1 MKILAIRGKN
11 LASLEGE
18 FEIDFTAEPLRSAG
32 IFAITGSTGSG
43 KSTLL
48 DALCLA
54 LFDDTPRTSRAT
66 ENLALVDVRDK
77 TINQKDSR
85 NILRR
90 GTSEGSAE
98 VEFVSLSGEIFR
110 STWSVRRARGKAE
123 GSLQATEF
131 RLFNIS
137 ANNEEQGRKTEL
149 LAKVKELIG
158 LTFEQF
164 TRAVLL
170 AQGDFATFLKARQS
184 EKAELLEKLTGT
196 DIYSRISAT
205 LYERFKKSEQ
215 ELGLLK
221 ERIQGIE
228 LLSDEQFTA
237 LSAETLILLEEIKQQ
252 QGEVDRLSASLK
264 WFAEGESLREGVQ
277 QAEQQKEECL
287 RLLESAQPRFDYL
300 ARLDSVQDIRDCFQG
315 LLVTRE
321 QLGKD
326 KTQLAVREEEQK
338 SCTQQ
343 LLQIAEQVA
352 ASEAEQ
358 KRLQDEL
365 AGLKPQLKQ
374 ASSLDIQIAQAQSKE
389 NETRTSYLAA
399 VAAKEKG
406 QKDLAQYQ
414 EELTKAKV
422 KREACRT
429 WLDTHK
435 SFDVLVS
442 RIELIVSFVND
453 STTAQKQKNLNNKAL
468 ADSRI
473 LLESETTRLKE
484 VEQEA
489 EQLNRIIP
497 SEIAAL
503 RLRLQEG
510 SPCPVCGSVY
520 HPTSGVQEE
529 TLEEQE
535 INKAKKK
542 LQETTGK
549 LLKSI
554 ELRRNELVRLQ
565 SLVENYTSQ
574 TEETESR
581 LQEYLNVLPEWQTL
595 LQKGELVAR
604 LRNLAHDWSSMAM
617 GQSEADA
624 DVQKWEKALQMGE
637 EQLKGTT
644 AQWSLLEQAY
654 KECTTFKEKLRQE
667 RASLFSGRSVDEVEA
682 DYSAR
687 LQKQAELLAEQ
698 IKEKQALTSRFDG
711 HAGTITQLK
720 QAIAESS
727 ARENVGQSELDS
739 WLKSRGDN
747 LSREEFGEL
756 LSHDSRWIATERM
769 ALNTLQQ
776 NRISAEA
783 AFHERLKLLQEHA
796 DSADKAAESTTREQ
810 LQEKWTGLSETLE
823 QKKKRRTELE
833 ITLANH
839 AKGKE
844 KIKAFEQ
851 ELNDKTQASE
861 NWKKL
866 NELYGSADGSK
877 FKVLAQGY
885 TLEALLA
892 YANRHLQELT
902 GRYVLQRIPET
913 LGLQVVDQ
921 DMLGEIRAVH
931 SLSGGESFLISLALA
946 LGLSS
951 LSSNRMK
958 VESLFVD
965 EGFGSLDV
973 DTLRVA
979 MDALERLQTQGRKI
993 GVISHVSEMTERIAT
1008 QIRVVRNSGG
1018 KSRIEVR

>member
-18 FEIDFTAEPLRSAG
+18 FEIDFTAEPLKSAG

-54 LFDDTPRTSRAT
+54 LFDDTPRTNRAT
-66 ENLALVDVRDK
+66 ENLSLVDVRDK
-77 TINQKDSR
+77 TIKQNDSR

-90 GTSEGSAE
+90 GTSEGYAE
-98 VEFVSLSGEIFR
+98 VEFVALSGEVFR
-110 STWSVRRARGKAE
+110 SAWSVRRARGKAD

-131 RLFNIS
+131 RLFNLS
-137 ANNEEQGRKTEL
+137 TNSEEQGTKTEML
-149 LAKVKELIG
+149 TKVKELIG

-196 DIYSRISAT
+196 DIYSRISTA

-228 LLSDEQFTA
+228 LLSEEQFAA
-237 LSAETLILLEEIKQQ
+237 LSAEMPILLEEIKQKE
-252 QGEVDRLSASLK
+252 GEVARLSASLK
-264 WFAEGESLREGVQ
+264 WFAERESLREGVQ
-277 QAEQQKEECL
+277 QAGLLQEESQ

-300 ARLDSVQDIRDCFQG
+300 SRLDSVQDIRDCFQG
-315 LLVTRE
+315 LLTTRE
-321 QLGKD
+321 QLSKY
-326 KTQLAVREEEQK
+326 KTQLTSREEEQK
-338 SCTQQ
+338 AWAQQ
-343 LLQIAEQVA
+343 LSQITEQTNA
-352 ASEAEQ
+352 AEAEQ
-358 KRLQDEL
+358 KRLQQEF

-374 ASSLDIQIAQAQSKE
+374 ASSLDIQITQAQSKE
-389 NETRTSYLAA
+389 NEARTSYLAA
-399 VAAKEKG
+399 LAAKEKG
-406 QKDLAQYQ
+406 QKDLAQYR

-422 KREACRT
+422 KRESCNA

-435 SFDVLVS
+435 SFEVLIS
-442 RIELIVSFVND
+442 KIELIVSLVTD
-453 STTAQKQKNLNNKAL
+453 ITTAQKQKTLNNKAL

-473 LLESETTRLKE
+473 LLESETTRLKDA
-484 VEQEA
+484 EQEA
-489 EQLNRIIP
+489 ERLNRLLP
-497 SEIAAL
+497 AEIAAL
-503 RLRLQEG
+503 RRRLQEG
-510 SPCPVCGSVY
+510 SPCPVCGSVH
-520 HPTSGVQEE
+520 HPASGVQEE

-535 INKAKKK
+535 INRAKQE
-542 LQETTGK
+542 LQETTEK
-549 LLKSI
+549 LRKSTEVRRD
-554 ELRRNELVRLQ
+554 ELIRFQ
-565 SLVENYTSQ
+565 YLVENYSSQ
-574 TEETESR
+574 IEGAESR
-581 LQEYLNVLPEWQTL
+581 LQEYLNILPEGQTL
-595 LQKGELVAR
+595 LQKGKLVAW
-604 LRNLAHDWSSMAM
+604 LRQLAHDWSSMST
-617 GQSEADA
+617 GKSEADA
-624 DVQKWEKALQMGE
+624 DAQKWEKAMQLGE
-637 EQLKGTT
+637 AQLTET
-644 AQWSLLEQAY
+644 MAQWHLLEQACQ
-654 KECTTFKEKLRQE
+654 ECASQREKLSQE

-682 DYSAR
+682 DYYAR

-698 IKEKQALTSRFDG
+698 IKEKQTLTAQCAG

-727 ARENVGQSELDS
+727 ARENAGQSELDS
-739 WLKSRGDN
+739 WLNSREDN
-747 LSREEFGEL
+747 LSREALAEL
-756 LSHDSRWIATERM
+756 LSHDSRWIATERRELN
-769 ALNTLQQ
+769 ALLQ
-776 NRISAEA
+776 NKASAVA
-783 AFHERLKLLQEHA
+783 AFNERLKLLQEHA
-796 DSADKAAESTTREQ
+796 DSADKAAEGDTRDQ
-810 LQEKWTGLSETLE
+810 LQEKWSGLAEALE

-851 ELNDKTQASE
+851 ELNDKTQVSE

-885 TLEALLA
+885 TLEALLT

-931 SLSGGESFLISLALA
+931 SLSGGELFLISLALA

-958 VESLFVD
+958 VESLFID
-965 EGFGSLDV
+965 EGFGSLDI

-993 GVISHVSEMTERIAT
+993 GVISHVAEMTERIAT
-1008 QIRVVRNSGG
+1008 QIRVVRSSGG

>member
-54 LFDDTPRTSRAT
+54 LFDDTPRTNRAT
-66 ENLALVDVRDK
+66 ENLSLVDVGDK

-215 ELGLLK
+215 ELDLLK

-237 LSAETLILLEEIKQQ
+237 LSAEALILLEEIKQQ
-252 QGEVDRLSASLK
+252 EGEVARLSASLK

-277 QAEQQKEECL
+277 QAEQQQETCL
-287 RLLESAQPRFDYL
+287 RLIESAQTRFDYL
-300 ARLDSVQDIRDCFQG
+300 ARLDSVQDIRACFQG
-315 LLVTRE
+315 LLITRE
-321 QLGKD
+321 QLGKY
-326 KTQLAVREEEQK
+326 KMQRVAREEEK
-338 SCTQQ
+338 NTCNQQ
-343 LLQIAEQVA
+343 LLRISEQVDVA
-352 ASEAEQ
+352 EAEQ
-358 KRLQDEL
+358 KRLQEEL

-374 ASSLDIQIAQAQSKE
+374 ASSLDIQIAQAESKE

-399 VAAKEKG
+399 LAAKEKG
-406 QKDLAQYQ
+406 QKELAQYQ
-414 EELTKAKV
+414 EELKRAKAK
-422 KREACRT
+422 RENCLI
-429 WLDTHK
+429 WLEKNK
-435 SFDVLVS
+435 SFDALIS
-442 RIELIVSFVND
+442 RVELIVSLVNTNT
-453 STTAQKQKNLNNKAL
+453 SAQKQKILNNKAL
-468 ADSRI
+468 SDSNL
-473 LLESETTRLKE
+473 LLESETDRLKE
-484 VEQEA
+484 LEHES
-489 EQLNRIIP
+489 ERLNRIIP

-503 RLRLQEG
+503 RLRLQDG
-510 SPCPVCGSVY
+510 VPCPVCGSVH
-520 HPTSGVQEE
+520 HPAGGVQEE

-535 INKAKKK
+535 INKAKQN
-542 LQETTGK
+542 LQETTEK
-549 LLKSI
+549 LRKSI
-554 ELRRNELVRLQ
+554 EARRNELIRLQ
-565 SLVENYTSQ
+565 SLVENYASQ
-574 TEETESR
+574 IEETESSLR
-581 LQEYLNVLPEWQTL
+581 EYLSVLPEWRTL
-595 LQKGELVAR
+595 LQKGKLVDW
-604 LRNLAHDWSSMAM
+604 LRQLVLDWSFMTTGRST
-617 GQSEADA
+617 ADA
-624 DVQKWEKALQMGE
+624 DVQKWDKALQLGE
-637 EQLKGTT
+637 EQLRETS
-644 AQWSLLEQAY
+644 AQWSLLEQAC

-698 IKEKQALTSRFDG
+698 IKEKQALTSRCDG

-747 LSREEFGEL
+747 LSREELAEL
-756 LSHDSRWIATERM
+756 LAHDSRWIATERVE
-769 ALNTLQQ
+769 LNTLQQ
-776 NRISAEA
+776 NRISAAA

-796 DSADKAAESTTREQ
+796 DSADKAAEGIIREQ
-810 LQEKWTGLSETLE
+810 LQEKWTNQSEALE
-823 QKKKRRTELE
+823 QKKKRSTELE
-833 ITLANH
+833 IALANH

-844 KIKAFEQ
+844 KIKTFEQ

-958 VESLFVD
+958 VESLFID
-965 EGFGSLDV
+965 EGFGSLDI

-1008 QIRVVRNSGG
+1008 QIQVVRSSGG